1 MVSTKKIVATLNELS
16 FWGSTNSTRFYF
28 HNNDNYNTYR
38 LKVWGKS
45 ENSLMQNGKNYV
57 D

>member
-16 FWGSTNSTRFYF
+16 FWGSTNSMRFYF
-28 HNNDNYNTYR
+28 HNNDNYSTYR
-38 LKVWGKS
+38 LKVWEKS
-45 ENSLMQNGKNYV
+45 ENSLMQNGENYI